1 MKQLQFRIHH
11 YVFKPTLLGI
21 LLTLICIPLFIKL
34 GLWQYNKAEQ
44 KRLIQDAYS
53 QSRTDAALPFP
64 LDLNNQSES
73 QIENW
78 KYKKVVV
85 SGEYDSKNQ
94 FLLDNQVE
102 NERAGYHVITPL
114 KIAGSN
120 QYVLINRGWILAK
133 DRHEDI
139 PVFDTP
145 AGTQKI
151 TGQIWLPS
159 KKIFTLENQ
168 QESASNEKK
177 LQPVWQNM
185 DIAKYQKLVPF
196 TVSAAAIKMDAD
208 SEGGGFVRNWQV
220 SMERIATNM
229 GYAYQW
235 FGFALA
241 ALLIFLY
248 MSISRV
254 ESE

>member
-44 KRLIQDAYS
+44 KRLIQAAYS
-53 QSRTDAALPFP
+53 QSKTDAALPFP

-151 TGQIWLPS
+151 TGQIWVPS
-159 KKIFTLENQ
+159 KKIFTLENK